1 MKNEQAQSR
10 YNILIIGANG
20 GIGKQAV
27 EVALHAG
34 HKVTAVLRN
43 PANLTITHTNLE
55 VVKGDIMQPSTFEQY
70 LENKDAII
78 SAIGTKGGLTGDKP
92 TTLYS
97 QGNANLLGA
106 MKKRGAGRIFF
117 ISASA
122 VEISPVLPLFVRL
135 AAKYIVQKL
144 LRHMYADLRAMEK
157 IVKESDIN
165 WTIMRPPRLTDKPVT
180 GHYRFAINSFLKNC
194 LNISR
199 ADLAHFMIHNIINE
213 KTYKTTIEIGY

>member
-20 GIGKQAV
+20 GVGKQAV
-27 EVALHAG
+27 EVALSAG

-55 VVKGDIMQPSTFEQY
+55 VVKGDIMQPLTFEQY
-70 LENKDAII
+70 LENKDVII

-106 MKKRGAGRIFF
+106 MKKRGTGRIFF

-165 WTIMRPPRLTDKPVT
+165 WTIMRPPRLTDKPIT

-199 ADLAHFMIHNIINE
+199 ADLAHFMIHNITNE
-213 KTYKTTIEIGY
+213 KTYQTTIEIGY